1 MRTVALLVLAV
12 LGLACGRTQPVHYTL
27 LPEEPDA
34 GRPLMPCMTGV
45 LTPQPAVPSVM
56 LVIDRSGSMN
66 FDFAGN
72 AGPPFGMPLTGPRRW
87 AVLRTTLEATLSA
100 FDEQVAFGVV
110 LFPAND
116 SCDVSASIDLLPA
129 PANATKVMALLNR
142 VPNGGTPTFGA
153 VNTAAQ
159 QLAAVRAQALVLIT
173 DGEPNCNAALDPT
186 TCDCSA
192 PRLGVPP
199 TCGDA
204 ESCRDGDRA
213 IDGLRRLRVDDG
225 VLTYVVGVGAGN
237 NTVTQTL
244 DNMAIAGGVPRM
256 GGTHSFYSGATE
268 SELTEALTAISTRL
282 TRCTWTTGTRLGP
295 NDAVEVTVGGQT
307 VPQGDLGWDWVDAAS
322 GDLSLRGSWC
332 SRAADGEE
340 VLVHLVCR

>member
-1 MRTVALLVLAV
+1 MRKLLTPLLAL
-12 LGLACGRTQPVHYTL
+12 LGLACGRTQLVHYTWPPGAL
-27 LPEEPDA
+27 DGGPE
-34 GRPLMPCMTGV
+34 LKPCVTGV
-45 LTPQPAVPSVM
+45 VTPQPAVPSVM
-56 LVIDRSGSMN
+56 LVVDRSGSMN

-72 AGPPFGMPLTGPRRW
+72 SGPPFGMPLTGPRRW
-87 AVLRTTLEATLSA
+87 AVLRSTLENTLSQ

-129 PANATKVMALLNR
+129 PGNATRVMALLNR

-173 DGEPNCNAALDPT
+173 DGEPNCNAALNPD
-186 TCDCSA
+186 TCDCTA

-213 IDGLRRLRVDDG
+213 IDGLRRLRMDDG
-225 VLTYVVGVGAGN
+225 VLTYVVGVGASN

-256 GGTHSFYSGATE
+256 GGAHSFYSGATE
-268 SELTEALTAISTRL
+268 PELTEALNAISTRL

-307 VPQGDLGWDWVDAAS
+307 VPQGELGWDWVDASS

-332 SRAADGEE
+332 GRAADGEE
-340 VLVHLVCR
+340 VLLHLVCR